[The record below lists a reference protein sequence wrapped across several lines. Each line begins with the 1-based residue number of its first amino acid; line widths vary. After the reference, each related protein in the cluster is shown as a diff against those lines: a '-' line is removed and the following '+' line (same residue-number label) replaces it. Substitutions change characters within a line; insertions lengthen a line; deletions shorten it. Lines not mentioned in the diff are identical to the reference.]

1 MRHTLSSFGLAALAG
16 LIATAGLTA
25 APQTAEA
32 GRLGRAVGT
41 AVVVG
46 AAKSTTRRAIAS
58 DRRND
63 RDENS
68 EGDVKAVDYEAR
80 TREAQAKLAAERQA
94 TPPSEAPLP
103 AAAPIETRNKVV
115 CVAGCY

>member
-1 MRHTLSSFGLAALAG
+1 MRRTLSSLGLAALAG
-16 LIATAGLTA
+16 LVATAGLTV

-58 DRRND
+58 DRRQG
-63 RDENS
+63 RDEDS
-68 EGDVKAVDYEAR
+68 DGEVKAIDYEAR

-94 TPPSEAPLP
+94 TPPIEAPLP
-103 AAAPIETRNKVV
+103 ATAPIEARNKVV